1 MAFSSGS
8 GPRGTMSEINVTPF
22 VDVMLVL
29 LIVFMIS
36 APLLQS
42 GVDLE
47 LPEASL
53 ERKQSAETFVI
64 SIDAAGKHYLN
75 DTHYQLPVLVE
86 KTLQALAGS
95 EDKTVYIRADRRLP
109 YGTVIGAIAEL
120 KAAGIDQVS
129 LITLP
134 PEGK

>member
-1 MAFSSGS
+1 MGFSTGQ
-8 GPRGTMSEINVTPF
+8 GPNRTMNEINVTPF

-36 APLLQS
+36 APMMQS

-53 ERKQSAETFVI
+53 EMKQSEESIVL
-64 SIDAAGKHYLN
+64 SIDAQGKYFMNSDHF
-75 DTHYQLPVLVE
+75 QLPVLLEKVKEQLGGVE
-86 KTLQALAGS
+86 NQVVYVRGDKNIKYGVVIAL
-95 EDKTVYIRADRRLP
+95 
-109 YGTVIGAIAEL
+109 IAEL
-120 KAAGIDQVS
+120 KEAGIDQVS

-134 PEGK
+134 EEG